1 DGVEIQITG
10 IMLLYNNM
18 LQSLFSSQFDTLVF
32 VILVIFVLFIII
44 FRSLKFSIIAL
55 LVNIIPLSMVFALMG
70 ILGIPLD
77 MMSITIA
84 AIAIGIGV
92 DDTIHYIYRFKEEI
106 KTKSVEEAIL
116 ASHLS
121 IGSALYYTTIG
132 IVLGFSVMMSSNFIP
147 TIYFGVLTV
156 FVMILLLSGS
166 LFLLPSLL
174 VTIYTKKTK
183 ALNPH
188 KAHK

>member
-1 DGVEIQITG
+1 RRNEFLTNLKQELETLLKNDGVEIQITG

-92 DDTIHYIYRFKEEI
+92 DDTIHYIY
-106 KTKSVEEAIL
+106 
-116 ASHLS
+116 
-121 IGSALYYTTIG
+121 
-132 IVLGFSVMMSSNFIP
+132 
-147 TIYFGVLTV
+147 
-156 FVMILLLSGS
+156 
-166 LFLLPSLL
+166 
-174 VTIYTKKTK
+174 
-183 ALNPH
+183 
-188 KAHK
+188 

>member
-1 DGVEIQITG
+1 
-10 IMLLYNNM
+10 M
-18 LQSLFSSQFDTLVF
+18 
-32 VILVIFVLFIII
+32 
-44 FRSLKFSIIAL
+44 
-55 LVNIIPLSMVFALMG
+55 PLWEF
-70 ILGIPLD
+70 LGIPLD

-166 LFLLPSLL
+166 LFLLQVFWLQFILRKPKL
-174 VTIYTKKTK
+174 
-183 ALNPH
+183 
-188 KAHK
+188 

>member
-1 DGVEIQITG
+1 
-10 IMLLYNNM
+10 
-18 LQSLFSSQFDTLVF
+18 
-32 VILVIFVLFIII
+32 
-44 FRSLKFSIIAL
+44 
-55 LVNIIPLSMVFALMG
+55 
-70 ILGIPLD
+70 

-106 KTKSVEEAIL
+106 KTKNVEEAIL